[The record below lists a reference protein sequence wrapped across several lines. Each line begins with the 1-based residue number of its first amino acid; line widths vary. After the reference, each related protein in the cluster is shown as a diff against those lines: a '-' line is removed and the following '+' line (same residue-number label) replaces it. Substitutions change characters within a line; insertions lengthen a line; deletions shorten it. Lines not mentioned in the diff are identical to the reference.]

1 MAFLTESKRH
11 RPLHRRRRGPR
22 PGVPGQRLCAEQEQ
36 LIRPPGL
43 FNALDLDSSHPLLID
58 HLVVHPLEIAAS
70 VYLLEPRVEILEA
83 EIGLR
88 ATAQIDAGHF
98 GQLAFQDLWVHTQA
112 MGHDT
117 DFLHRRHRRRSG
129 GHRSLPGLVV
139 NWAKERHLQSSCP
152 FRKVEQ
158 YFESMLP
165 NVYLLALVFFDLSVV
180 ISVFMINNN

>member
-98 GQLAFQDLWVHTQA
+98 GQLALQDLWVHTQA

-117 DFLHRRHRRRSG
+117 DFLHRRHRRRPPIAARPGSQLGKGTTFTVILPIPKSRAILREHAPKRLPSG
-129 GHRSLPGLVV
+129 AGI
-139 NWAKERHLQSSCP
+139 
-152 FRKVEQ
+152 F
-158 YFESMLP
+158 
-165 NVYLLALVFFDLSVV
+165 
-180 ISVFMINNN
+180 